1 MDLSARELRSI
12 LRKMVVAFLREKCVL
27 TILTSSKLDRF
38 AIKEHLMRRRQVLQY
53 LCYHLRAHPE

>member
-1 MDLSARELRSI
+1 VDLSARELRSI

-38 AIKEHLMRRRQVLQY
+38 AIK
-53 LCYHLRAHPE
+53 